1 MSIDPEMLKILQ
13 NLENAQQIHED
24 KKQARAEGKEVV
36 SEDSQEMYNILKRLE
51 DATTK
56 ASKRVLNERDSDPVV
71 AVAMKKDSTVTMGQ
85 YHVVMEKRNLTQKYV
100 KTYYDIT
107 DNTGNI
113 IHKDIA
119 LFETAM
125 AVLKNLINERT
136 SKVSKLI
143 ELDCR
148 YASYLA
154 EAAYHKERSKTITES
169 VKMDVAVAKQGNA
182 MDKASYIKKQ
192 IKALI

>member
-24 KKQARAEGKEVV
+24 KKQARVEGKEVV
-36 SEDSQEMYNILKRLE
+36 SESSQEMYNILKRLE

-56 ASKRVLNERDSDPVV
+56 ASERVLNERDSNPVV

-107 DNTGNI
+107 DSTSNI

-125 AVLKNLINERT
+125 AVLKNLINNRKD
-136 SKVSKLI
+136 KVSKLI

-148 YASYLA
+148 YANYLA
-154 EAAYHKERSKTITES
+154 EAAYHKERSNTLTES
-169 VKMDVAVAKQGNA
+169 IKKDVAIAKQGSA